1 MTLLRL
7 ALLAAALVIAFA
19 AWVLWP
25 ERSSSGGTGAVLRT
39 QPVAPAVSAAPP
51 IKPRIAGTTPPLPP
65 ADTPLKE
72 MRDSLVSRA
81 LAGDA
86 TAACRWAMELERCPS
101 IQAIKHS
108 LKRAREE
115 QQDEHA
121 SPYRRSRA
129 TETVVRLEERLAL
142 TERVCEGVSPAES
155 KVAWKF
161 LLSAAQAGHV
171 PSMLFFADG
180 SAMREHIIPSRSEAA
195 EAWTLHKQLAPGF
208 LARAVERGN
217 PYAVF
222 MTALAYEKGNWFGE
236 PLLPQDR
243 SLALAHWQA
252 LASVAVRDYADSLQQ
267 NISKLRDNPPM
278 TPQELAHTQKLSEQI
293 AERLRAANVREL
305 DYRISALPGGKIRH
319 CE

>member
-1 MTLLRL
+1 MTLTRL
-7 ALLAAALVIAFA
+7 ALLAAALLIAFA
-19 AWVLWP
+19 AWVFWP
-25 ERSSSGGTGAVLRT
+25 DPPIAGARDAASRTPSIAPVL
-39 QPVAPAVSAAPP
+39 SAAPQV
-51 IKPRIAGTTPPLPP
+51 KFWAAGTTPPLPP

-72 MRDSLVSRA
+72 IRDSLVSRA

-86 TAACRWAMELERCPS
+86 PAACRWAMELERCPS
-101 IQAIKHS
+101 IPSIKRL
-108 LKRAREE
+108 LKTARED

-121 SPYRRSRA
+121 SLYRRSRA

-208 LARAVERGN
+208 LARAVESGN

-236 PLLPQDR
+236 PLLAQDR

-252 LASVAVRDYADSLQQ
+252 LASVSVKDYADSLQQ

-278 TPQELAHTQKLSEQI
+278 TPQELAHMQKLSEQI
-293 AERLRAANVREL
+293 AARLRAANVREL
-305 DYRISALPGGKIRH
+305 DYRFSALPGGKIRH